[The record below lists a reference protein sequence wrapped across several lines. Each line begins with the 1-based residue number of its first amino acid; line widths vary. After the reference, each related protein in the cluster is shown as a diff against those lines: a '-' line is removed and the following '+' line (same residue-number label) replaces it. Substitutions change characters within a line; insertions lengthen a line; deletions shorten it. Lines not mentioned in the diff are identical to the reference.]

1 MADYAGAVAAI
12 KARFVAAWTE
22 TPIAFANQDPPQE
35 PWPPASG
42 AWLYFEVIQ
51 TQSRLRGIGL
61 PSSRSWLTMGHVFAH
76 VFVPIGYGV
85 EEPERLAVAAG
96 EIFRAKTFYDDGL
109 GAKIV
114 CYAPQ
119 VDGGASNADKGN
131 WFRVTASIPFE
142 FFFYA

>member
-1 MADYAGAVAAI
+1 MSDYAGACVAI

-42 AWLYFEVIQ
+42 AWVYAEVVGNG
-51 TQSRLRGIGL
+51 SDLRSIGK
-61 PSSRSWLTMGHVFAH
+61 PGDHMWTYRGHIFIH

-96 EIFRAKTFYDDGL
+96 EIFRAATFYDDGN
-109 GAKIV
+109 GSKVV
-114 CYAPQ
+114 CISPQ
-119 VDGGASNADKGN
+119 VDGGASDADEGN
-131 WFRVTASIPFE
+131 WFRVTATVPFN
-142 FFFYA
+142 YLHRG